1 MALHDIIS
9 FFAENGVWVMIIAVV
24 GIGSYFQYRGH
35 ELKAH
40 QVLRMKEMEHEREM
54 KKLEVELAHAK
65 TRPAGVTEA

>member
-1 MALHDIIS
+1 MAVHDIIS

-40 QVLRMKEMEHEREM
+40 QELRLKEMEHEREM
-54 KKLEVELAHAK
+54 KKLEVELAQAK
-65 TRPAGVTEA
+65 ARQGGATGA